1 MDFVKVGICLPH
13 GVTTWFV
20 EVSDAD
26 RLVLEYCSYLKGA
39 GAYFGE
45 YRYAASS
52 HVSMLSETRF
62 LQLSFA
68 HVVYLSRLTEW

>member
-1 MDFVKVGICLPH
+1 MDFVKVAICLPH

-39 GAYFGE
+39 GPGPYFGE
-45 YRYAASS
+45 YRYAPSP
-52 HVSMLSETRF
+52 HVSMLSQTRF

-68 HVVYLSRLTEW
+68 HVVY